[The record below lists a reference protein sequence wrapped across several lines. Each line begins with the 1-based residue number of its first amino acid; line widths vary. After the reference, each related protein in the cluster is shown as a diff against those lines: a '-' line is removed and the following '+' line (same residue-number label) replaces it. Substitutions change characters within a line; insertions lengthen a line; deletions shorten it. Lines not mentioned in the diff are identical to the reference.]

1 MAKPEWGTKRICHSC
16 GKRFYDLLRHPIVC
30 PNCGSEFDAEAL
42 LRTRRSRSV
51 VSEREPAVVEA
62 ALPEPEAPEVE
73 VEVEVEIEVE
83 VEVAAVE
90 ESADAE
96 DGEHAAVGEKAG
108 KAKEGEEEEDV
119 IEDASELGEDEDDMA
134 EVIDQVDPEDDR

>member
-16 GKRFYDLLRHPIVC
+16 GTRFYDLLRDPIVC
-30 PNCGSEFDAEAL
+30 PSCRTGFDPEAL

-62 ALPEPEAPEVE
+62 AVPEPEAPEVE
-73 VEVEVEIEVE
+73 AEVE
-83 VEVAAVE
+83 VEVAAAAVE
-90 ESADAE
+90 ESEEAA
-96 DGEHAAVGEKAG
+96 DGEDAAVGEDADE
-108 KAKEGEEEEDV
+108 AKEGKKKEEEDL
-119 IEDASELGEDEDDMA
+119 IEDPSELGEDEDDMA

>member
-1 MAKPEWGTKRICHSC
+1 LAKPEWGTKRICHSC
-16 GKRFYDLLRHPIVC
+16 GRRFYDLLRHPIVC

-62 ALPEPEAPEVE
+62 APPEPEAPEVE

-83 VEVAAVE
+83 VAAVE
-90 ESADAE
+90 ESANAE
-96 DGEHAAVGEKAG
+96 DGENAVVGEKAG

>member
-16 GKRFYDLLRHPIVC
+16 GRRFYDLLRYPIVC
-30 PNCGSEFDAEAL
+30 PSCGTEFDAEAL

-51 VSEREPAVVEA
+51 VSEREPAVAEA
-62 ALPEPEAPEVE
+62 APPEPEAPEVE
-73 VEVEVEIEVE
+73 VEVEAE

-90 ESADAE
+90 ESANAE
-96 DGEHAAVGEKAG
+96 DGEPAAAGEKAD

-119 IEDASELGEDEDDMA
+119 PEVGEA
-134 EVIDQVDPEDDR
+134 VAAK

>member
-16 GKRFYDLLRHPIVC
+16 GRRFYDLLRHPIVC

-62 ALPEPEAPEVE
+62 APPEPEAPEVE

-83 VEVAAVE
+83 VAAVE
-90 ESADAE
+90 ESANAE
-96 DGEHAAVGEKAG
+96 DGEHAVVGEKAG